1 MLLEPPHACEKSV
14 TNLIRPPHDH
24 ARHGRSSGARKAFRR
39 DGSQP
44 GLDRARRGAPVPFRG
59 GGGKT
64 ALGRGERLVD
74 SLSPRERSE
83 RMRLIKSRDTKPEL
97 KLRSLVWALGYRY
110 RIGRGDVPG
119 KPDLAF
125 IGRRQAM
132 FVHGCF
138 WHRHDCPMG
147 VRVPRSR
154 VEFWAE
160 KFRRNL
166 QRDAEVQR
174 QLKARGWR
182 SLVIWE
188 CELQDRRRLE
198 RRVKGFLSA

>member
-1 MLLEPPHACEKSV
+1 M
-14 TNLIRPPHDH
+14 D
-24 ARHGRSSGARKAFRR
+24 RSRSGA
-39 DGSQP
+39 SI
-44 GLDRARRGAPVPFRG
+44 PFRNG
-59 GGGKT
+59 SNN
-64 ALGRGERLVD
+64 AARRGERLVD
-74 SLSPRERSE
+74 TLSASERSE

-97 KLRSLVWALGYRY
+97 RVRQLVWSLGYRY
-110 RIGRGDVPG
+110 RVGRSDVPG

-138 WHRHDCPMG
+138 WHRHNCPMG
-147 VRVPRSR
+147 VRAPRTH

-160 KFRRNL
+160 KFRRNV
-166 QRDAEVQR
+166 QRDTEVQR

-188 CELQDRRRLE
+188 CELRDQRRLA
-198 RRVKGFLSA
+198 RRVRGFLSA